1 MKKEKLHHRPA
12 EEYTTHPT
20 FQSIVNNTGMIRS
33 DPLGSYTGR
42 PIEKWE
48 QPVQDADDL

>member
-1 MKKEKLHHRPA
+1 MAKEKKHVHLPVVRAPQNV
-12 EEYTTHPT
+12 
-20 FQSIVNNTGMIRS
+20 FDVWGGKVL

-42 PIEKWE
+42 PEDPFE

>member
-1 MKKEKLHHRPA
+1 MNKHRPIEEEIDIPKEKGMNM
-12 EEYTTHPT
+12 
-20 FQSIVNNTGMIRS
+20 IGMIVP
-33 DPLGSYTGR
+33 DPMGSYTGR